1 MEKRNKLLDDD
12 GENGSRLITLG
23 RTYDFSFLLFFFS
36 FLSFFSFLD
45 FSFVDE
51 GSGAASSVDVVSLVV
66 GGDNNAPVTVRISFA
81 LTKLWY
87 TLLA

>member
-23 RTYDFSFLLFFFS
+23 RIYDFSFLLFFFS

-45 FSFVDE
+45 FSFV
-51 GSGAASSVDVVSLVV
+51 GSGAAASVDVVSLVV

-81 LTKLWY
+81 LTKLWH

>member
-1 MEKRNKLLDDD
+1 MVK
-12 GENGSRLITLG
+12 NGSRLITLG
-23 RTYDFSFLLFFFS
+23 STRIYDFSFLPFFFS
-36 FLSFFSFLD
+36 FLSFFSFLV

-51 GSGAASSVDVVSLVV
+51 GSGAAASSVDVVSFVVV

-81 LTKLWY
+81 LTKLCY